1 MYPNPANDLLNISF
15 TESGF
20 EESVLVRIFD
30 MSGRLVIE
38 RNAQA
43 NEGSNLIIVETTELV
58 SGIYLVQMRNGS
70 FVETKRLIVTK

>member
-15 TESGF
+15 TESES
-20 EESVLVRIFD
+20 EEFVLVRIFD

-58 SGIYLVQMRNGS
+58 SGIYLVQLRNGS
-70 FVETKRLIVTK
+70 FVETKRLVVTK